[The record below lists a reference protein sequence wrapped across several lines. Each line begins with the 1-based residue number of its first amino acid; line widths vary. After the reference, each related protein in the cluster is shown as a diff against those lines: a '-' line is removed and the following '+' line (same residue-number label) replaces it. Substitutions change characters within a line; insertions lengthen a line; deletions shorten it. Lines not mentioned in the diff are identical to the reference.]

1 VALAAGQRGQWR
13 PFVFNVF
20 GLDLKTPIGE
30 RDLVQ
35 QMCVAG
41 KRCCPPEECGGPQRF
56 AELVQAL
63 QDSSYS
69 SHDEACEWLDVV
81 P

>member
-1 VALAAGQRGQWR
+1 
-13 PFVFNVF
+13 
-20 GLDLKTPIGE
+20 
-30 RDLVQ
+30 VQ

-69 SHDEACEWLDVV
+69 SHDEAREWLGVV

>member
-1 VALAAGQRGQWR
+1 VALAAGQRGQRR

-20 GLDLKTPIGE
+20 GLDFKTPIGE

-41 KRCCPPEECGGPQRF
+41 KRCCPPEERGGPQGF
-56 AELVQAL
+56 AELVQTL
-63 QDSSYS
+63 QDPNYS
-69 SHDEACEWLDVV
+69 SPDTACEWLDVIS
-81 P
+81 

>member
-1 VALAAGQRGQWR
+1 MALAAGQRGQRR

-20 GLDLKTPIGE
+20 GLDLKTPIRE

-41 KRCCPPEECGGPQRF
+41 KRCCPPEECGGPQGF
-56 AELVQAL
+56 AELVQTL
-63 QDSSYS
+63 QDPNYS
-69 SHDEACEWLDVV
+69 SHDRACEWLDVIS
-81 P
+81 